1 MLTYDKNLELV
12 GQAIDAYQSV
22 MNTFEYRDFIIK
34 SIMKNFFKETENHV
48 DFLGSF
54 MVFDPSNY
62 KKLANYYKDSD
73 GNPTTEGES
82 YEAVKDKLTT
92 LIKNSK
98 QQFAF
103 FSMAS
108 ILKTNNVSHYVM
120 FLLEKTNKK
129 INVKLF
135 NSGLYY
141 LSENYTDILEEMM
154 KEIFISL
161 GYEYKFYKPFI
172 GLTILGKENNPQD
185 YCRGGLYGIAK
196 TFLIHKYAVHHESF
210 CQTWC
215 ILMIL
220 YELEKMKNKDYKIE
234 ENYLKNWSSDQK
246 ELEISIRNF
255 MLWIVSTYEKEVDF
269 KAEFGSKKQF
279 SKVLEK
285 SLKTLHPEISI
296 KNKIDFPLK

>member
-1 MLTYDKNLELV
+1 MFRYDQELEIV

-34 SIMKNFFKETENHV
+34 SIMKNLFKEEQKNV

-54 MVFDPSNY
+54 MVFDP
-62 KKLANYYKDSD
+62 KHHKTLANHYKDSD
-73 GNPTTEGES
+73 GNPTTEGQS
-82 YEAVKDKLTT
+82 YEGVKDKLKT
-92 LIKNSK
+92 LIKNTK
-98 QQFAF
+98 KKFAF

-108 ILKTNNVSHYVM
+108 ILKTNNVSHHVI
-120 FLLEKTNKK
+120 FLLEKTEKK
-129 INVKLF
+129 ISVKLL

-141 LSENYTDILEEMM
+141 LSEKYTDMLEEML

-196 TFLIHKYAVHHESF
+196 TLLIHKYAVHHESF

-215 ILMIL
+215 ILMML

-234 ENYLKNWSSDQK
+234 ENYLKNWTTDQK

-255 MLWIVSTYEKEVDF
+255 MLWIVSTYEKEIDF
-269 KAEFGSKKQF
+269 KTEFGGRKKF

-285 SLKTLHPEISI
+285 SLKTLHSEISI
-296 KNKIDFPLK
+296 KNTIDFPLK